1 MKFLLFL
8 SLTLALTTV
17 SIQQQSNE
25 STLNV
30 NFSNPQF
37 QNPSKKRTLVLI
49 DNYVYLTTHSIFLRD
64 LGKNQDLTV
73 KFASEAAIS
82 NGNIMLSKD
91 KVFLYDNVILMC
103 TSLQDLPETN
113 DFNLRTFYDAGNN
126 IMFLADFDTSLWF
139 RNLAKDL
146 GFSLSSAEQ
155 YLQDYPNALNTQ
167 DPSVFYVSPKE
178 NNILFPGQI
187 DLKTT
192 KNSLGKYITNLIN
205 V

>member
-1 MKFLLFL
+1 
-8 SLTLALTTV
+8 
-17 SIQQQSNE
+17 
-25 STLNV
+25 
-30 NFSNPQF
+30 
-37 QNPSKKRTLVLI
+37 VLI

-205 V
+205 M